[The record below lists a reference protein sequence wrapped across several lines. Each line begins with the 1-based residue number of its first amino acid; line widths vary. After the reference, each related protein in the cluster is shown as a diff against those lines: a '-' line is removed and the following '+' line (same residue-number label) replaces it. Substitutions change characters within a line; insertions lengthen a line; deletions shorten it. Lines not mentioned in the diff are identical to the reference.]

1 MYARNVVV
9 KIFIGLKTSKI
20 SVKGVLG
27 LGIEPSVTLAKNS
40 ENSNIQM

>member
-20 SVKGVLG
+20 SVKRVLG
-27 LGIEPSVTLAKNS
+27 LGIQLSVTVAKKTVK
-40 ENSNIQM
+40 IPV